1 MRTTRIAVVS
11 LALLVIVAA
20 TPVFSGEVLNKIVE
34 RGEIRVGMTG
44 TQPPLNVKSK
54 TGELIGFE
62 VDLVGVLAASMGV
75 KPKLVVKP
83 FAELLPALQSG
94 EIDMIISGMTA
105 TIERNTKVAFVGPY
119 IITGKSI
126 LTKSSTLARA
136 DEASDVNMETV
147 RLAAL
152 EGSTS
157 QEFVEDLMP
166 KAKLTP
172 TQDYASAVKMLLEDN
187 VDAVVADMEICQIS
201 MLRHPN
207 AELAISE
214 PLTIEPIGV
223 ALPPNDPLLLN
234 LVENYLGALDALGLL
249 EELNKKWFEDGSWL
263 LQLP

>member
-152 EGSTS
+152 DGSTS

>member
-1 MRTTRIAVVS
+1 MKPTRIAVVC
-11 LALLVIVAA
+11 LTLFVIVAA
-20 TPVFSGEVLNKIVE
+20 TPVFSGEVLDRIVE

-44 TQPPLNVKSK
+44 AQPPLNVKNK
-54 TGELIGFE
+54 TGEMIGFE
-62 VDLVGVLAASMGV
+62 VDMVNALAASMGV

-83 FAELLPALQSG
+83 FGELLPALLSG
-94 EIDMIISGMTA
+94 EVDMIVSGMTA
-105 TIERNTKVAFVGPY
+105 TLERNTKVAFVGPY

-126 LTKSSTLARA
+126 LTKSTTLARA
-136 DEASDVNMETV
+136 DETADVNMEDV
-147 RLAAL
+147 KLAAL
-152 EGSTS
+152 KGSTS
-157 QEFVEDLMP
+157 QEFVEELMP

-172 TQDYASAVKMLLEDN
+172 TADYASAVKMLLEDK

-223 ALPPNDPLLLN
+223 ALPPNDPLLVN

-249 EELNKKWFEDGSWL
+249 DELNKKWFEDGSWL
-263 LQLP
+263 LQIP

>member
-1 MRTTRIAVVS
+1 MRTTRIAVVC

-223 ALPPNDPLLLN
+223 ALPPNDQLLLN

>member
-1 MRTTRIAVVS
+1 MRPSRIAVVC
-11 LALLVIVAA
+11 LMLFVIVAA
-20 TPVFSGEVLNKIVE
+20 TPVFSGEVLDKIVE

-44 TQPPLNVKSK
+44 AQPPLNV
-54 TGELIGFE
+54 
-62 VDLVGVLAASMGV
+62 DMVGVLAVSMGV

-83 FAELLPALQSG
+83 FAELLPALLSG
-94 EIDMIISGMTA
+94 EIDMIVSGMTA
-105 TIERNTKVAFVGPY
+105 TLERNTKVAFVGPY

-214 PLTIEPIGV
+214 PLTIEPIGI
-223 ALPPNDPLLLN
+223 ALPPNDQLLLN

>member
-214 PLTIEPIGV
+214 PLTIEPIGI
-223 ALPPNDPLLLN
+223 ALPPNDQLLLN